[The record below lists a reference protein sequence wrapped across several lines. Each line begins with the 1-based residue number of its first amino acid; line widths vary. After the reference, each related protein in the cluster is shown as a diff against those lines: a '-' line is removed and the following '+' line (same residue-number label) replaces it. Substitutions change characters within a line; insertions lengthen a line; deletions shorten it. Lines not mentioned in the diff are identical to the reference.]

1 MGRKM
6 KAVARALTPTKSL
19 SKATT
24 AESRPQEAS
33 ASTEKQVADDRNTE
47 ETVQERN
54 ACENRSPREP
64 VEEGTGADGSKT
76 GVVHHLEGVSGVHK
90 PKGIL
95 KNGNCIA
102 PSNSL
107 VWIDDDD
114 ALTAMSSITKGSYS
128 TNYLQSKSI
137 GSKWLDFI
145 ESRVIP
151 SPFCRLACGDDIDD
165 ETTSKYGPRK
175 IEWRVPGLGRF
186 NIAIE

>member
-1 MGRKM
+1 MGRKIN
-6 KAVARALTPTKSL
+6 AVARAFKPTSS

-24 AESRPQEAS
+24 AASRPQEAS
-33 ASTEKQVADDRNTE
+33 SSTENQVADDRNPE
-47 ETVQERN
+47 ETVQEPN
-54 ACENRSPREP
+54 ACENGSPREP
-64 VEEGTGADGSKT
+64 LEEVTGADGSKT
-76 GVVHHLEGVSGVHK
+76 GAVHHLEGVSGVHK
-90 PKGIL
+90 PTGIL
-95 KNGNCIA
+95 KNGNYIA

-107 VWIDDDD
+107 LWRDDDDD

-128 TNYLQSKSI
+128 TSYLQSKSI

-151 SPFCRLACGDDIDD
+151 SPFCRLACGDIDD
-165 ETTSKYGPRK
+165 ESTSKYGPRK